1 MSRSLR
7 VWPMNNLLPVL
18 DSAQVRLEM
27 GAGLPIMHIKVDDS
41 VDSARIIALNKDS
54 FPHNGISFSF
64 KYSYFSNQATT
75 TFNNDVFPS
84 NVTNYALIARVFG
97 CHLMSNKIDADLV
110 LNWFNNISM

>member
-7 VWPMNNLLPVL
+7 VWTMNRLLPVL

-41 VDSARIIALNKDS
+41 VDSARIISINNDS
-54 FPHNGISFSF
+54 FPHSGIQFSF
-64 KYSYFSNQATT
+64 KSSHFSNQATT
-75 TFNNDVFPS
+75 IFDNGVFPS

-97 CHLMSNKIDADLV
+97 CHLMSNKIDADFV
-110 LNWFNNISM
+110 FNWFNNISM